1 LEQGAL
7 SLRRF
12 RKGIIV
18 MCEATAY
25 FLKDG
30 KEEKLLEGVDQ
41 FESGNGEIRL
51 INIFGEENRVR
62 ARIKRLSLVE
72 HKIILEP
79 IND

>member
-1 LEQGAL
+1 
-7 SLRRF
+7 
-12 RKGIIV
+12 

-30 KEEKLLEGVDQ
+30 KEERLPEGIDQ

-51 INIFGEENRVR
+51 INIFGEEKGVR
-62 ARIKRLSLVE
+62 ARLKRLSLVE

>member
-1 LEQGAL
+1 
-7 SLRRF
+7 
-12 RKGIIV
+12 

-25 FLKDG
+25 FLNDG

-51 INIFGEENRVR
+51 INIFGEEKKVR
-62 ARIKRLSLVE
+62 ARIKTLSLVE

-79 IND
+79 ITD

>member
-1 LEQGAL
+1 
-7 SLRRF
+7 
-12 RKGIIV
+12 
-18 MCEATAY
+18 MCEATVY

-41 FESGNGEIRL
+41 FESGDGEIRF
-51 INIFGEENRVR
+51 INIFGEEKRVR

-79 IND
+79 ITC